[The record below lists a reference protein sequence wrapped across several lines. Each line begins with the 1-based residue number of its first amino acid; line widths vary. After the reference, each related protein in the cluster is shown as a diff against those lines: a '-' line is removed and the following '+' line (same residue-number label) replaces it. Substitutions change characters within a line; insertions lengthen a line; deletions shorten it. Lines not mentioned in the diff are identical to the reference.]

1 MLEYTAVGRG
11 QFPAESETIRRIDLM
26 EPFVRLLVR
35 EVQALCQLEAAPDAY
50 GFFAPVDRLLE
61 AGPTFHERE
70 WSRRGCRLVGY

>member
-1 MLEYTAVGRG
+1 MLEYTAVSRG
-11 QFPAESETIRRIDLM
+11 QFPTESETIRRIDLM

-50 GFFAPVDRLLE
+50 GFFTPVDHLLE
-61 AGPTFHERE
+61 AGPTFQERE

>member
-1 MLEYTAVGRG
+1 MLEYTTVSRG
-11 QFPAESETIRRIDLM
+11 QFPAESETICRLNLM

-70 WSRRGCRLVGY
+70 